1 MGVSRSSG
9 GRCVA
14 LAAIAFAIS
23 AVPARADCPGAT
35 PSTSCPYTSAVLV
48 GARDGGVL
56 RFPQAVAVGPDGSV
70 YVGDQGSHVVQVFG
84 PDGTF
89 RRAIGRAGTRG
100 GELTA
105 VGGLAV
111 AGDNSVLAADGSN
124 RILRFDQSGSP
135 ITSWGAP
142 GSAVGR
148 FAFGAG
154 GGNAAGAGGGLAV
167 SGQFVYVADTGN
179 DRIQRFDLRGGQGAV
194 VVPPGTLAAPQ
205 GLAVRGTR
213 LLVADDQHHRLAV
226 FDTGGRPLTS
236 VGGQGAGPGQLRNPY
251 DVAADAQGRVF
262 VADDLNQRVVRY
274 SSPPRY
280 PYKARWGSYGTGLG
294 QLAYPRGIATDAQG
308 QVYVADTGNDRID
321 VFDRSGNL
329 VRAFG
334 ASGRATGQFDDPRG
348 VAADASGIR
357 AVTDAVNGRL
367 QLLNPDGSIA
377 AVWGSP
383 APGPTIL
390 PEPVAVAFTPSGDA
404 AVLDQRRSA
413 IVVFSR
419 ATGTPAKTIGSR
431 GTGPGQLLAP
441 SGIAIDGA
449 GDMYVADTGNER
461 IARFAPDGSYQGSIT
476 DAGQLRGIAVAPDG
490 SRIYAADS
498 ANRITVYD
506 GGGTELDQ
514 FGGTGS
520 KLGKVNAPAQMAVDG
535 DGDLWVADRGNN
547 RVERFGPNGERLLA
561 FGARGTGDGQF
572 IHPTA
577 VAVDC
582 HGTVTVTDSDNNRV
596 QQFALAAPPAGACA
610 QLPPVGN
617 PPPPK
622 LPILPT
628 PAGPQLTVKVLR
640 RTGLVSSH
648 SLPLRVACDTGCTL
662 TLTGTVQPA
671 AKPRPTKRNK
681 HPKPVVVS
689 FPKLTLKLGA
699 GDSKILRPTLS
710 NFALGRLRKA
720 LGTRR
725 GLTVDLQLTAVAPAG
740 PPTSASQQLSV
751 TR

>member
-1 MGVSRSSG
+1 MSRT
-9 GRCVA
+9 RLI
-14 LAAIAFAIS
+14 LAAVAAFALL
-23 AVPARADCPGAT
+23 APTARADCPGAL
-35 PSTSCPYTSAVLV
+35 PASSCPYTGTLAV
-48 GARDGGVL
+48 GQRSGGVL
-56 RFPQAVAVGPDGSV
+56 RFPQAVAVAPDGTV
-70 YVGDQGSHVVQVFG
+70 YVGDQGSHTVQAFG
-84 PDGTF
+84 PDGSF
-89 RRAIGRAGTRG
+89 RGELGAAGTRP
-100 GELTA
+100 GELTS
-105 VGGLAV
+105 VGAV
-111 AGDNSVLAADGSN
+111 AAASDGSVLVADGSN
-124 RILRFDQSGSP
+124 RIVRFDRGGSLLN
-135 ITSWGAP
+135 TWGGT
-142 GSAVGR
+142 GSAIGQ
-148 FAFGAG
+148 FSFGAG

-167 SGQFVYVADTGN
+167 SGGIVYVADTGN
-179 DRIQRFDLRGGQGAV
+179 DRILRFDLQGGHGSEIVAPGA
-194 VVPPGTLAAPQ
+194 LAAPQ

-226 FDTGGRPLTS
+226 FDTGGHPLAT
-236 VGGQGAGPGQLRNPY
+236 VGAAGAGPGQLRNPY

-274 SSPPRY
+274 SSPPSY
-280 PYKARWGSYGTGLG
+280 PYKARWGSYGTAPG

-357 AVTDAVNGRL
+357 AVTDADNARL
-367 QLLNPDGSIA
+367 QLLNPDGSVA

-390 PEPVAVAFTPSGDA
+390 PEPVAVAFMPSGDA

-441 SGIAIDGA
+441 SGIAIDASGN
-449 GDMYVADTGNER
+449 MYVADTGNER
-461 IARFAPDGSYQGSIT
+461 IARFGPDGGYQGSIT

-506 GGGTELDQ
+506 GSGTELDQ

-547 RVERFGPNGERLLA
+547 RVERLGPNGERLFA

-640 RTGLVSSH
+640 STGLVSSH

-662 TLTGTVQPA
+662 TLTGTAQPT

-689 FPKLTLKLGA
+689 FGKLTLKLGA

-740 PPTSASQQLSV
+740 PPTSASQQLSA

>member
-226 FDTGGRPLTS
+226 FDTGGHPLTTA
-236 VGGQGAGPGQLRNPY
+236 GAGQGAGPGQLSNPY
-251 DVAADAQGRVF
+251 DVATDAAGRVY
-262 VADDLNQRVVRY
+262 VADDLNQRIVRF

-280 PYKARWGSYGTGLG
+280 PYKARWGSYGTQPG
-294 QLAYPRGIATDAQG
+294 QLAYPRGIAVDAQG
-308 QVYVADTGNDRID
+308 LVYVANTGNDRVD
-321 VFDRSGNL
+321 VFDSGGALLRS
-329 VRAFG
+329 FG
-334 ASGRATGQFDDPRG
+334 SSGRATGQFDAPAG
-348 VAADASGIR
+348 VAVDPAGFR
-357 AVTDAVNGRL
+357 ALTDSVNGRV
-367 QLLNPDGSIA
+367 QIFGADGAFVAS
-377 AVWGSP
+377 WGSP

-390 PEPVAVAFTPSGDA
+390 PDPVAVAFDGGGNA
-404 AVLDQRRSA
+404 FVLDQRRSR
-413 IVVFSR
+413 IVVFAR
-419 ATGTPAKTIGSR
+419 DTGQPARTIASPGS
-431 GTGPGQLLAP
+431 GGGQLQAP
-441 SGIAIDGA
+441 SAIALDGA
-449 GDMYVADTGNER
+449 GNIYVADSGNER
-461 IARFAPDGSYQGSIT
+461 VARFGPDGSTRGPIT
-476 DAGQLRGIAVAPDG
+476 DAGNGRGVAVTPDG
-490 SRIYAADS
+490 SRIYADTS
-498 ANRITVYD
+498 
-506 GGGTELDQ
+506 
-514 FGGTGS
+514 S
-520 KLGKVNAPAQMAVDG
+520 
-535 DGDLWVADRGNN
+535 
-547 RVERFGPNGERLLA
+547 
-561 FGARGTGDGQF
+561 GA
-572 IHPTA
+572 
-577 VAVDC
+577 
-582 HGTVTVTDSDNNRV
+582 
-596 QQFALAAPPAGACA
+596 
-610 QLPPVGN
+610 
-617 PPPPK
+617 
-622 LPILPT
+622 
-628 PAGPQLTVKVLR
+628 
-640 RTGLVSSH
+640 
-648 SLPLRVACDTGCTL
+648 
-662 TLTGTVQPA
+662 
-671 AKPRPTKRNK
+671 
-681 HPKPVVVS
+681 
-689 FPKLTLKLGA
+689 
-699 GDSKILRPTLS
+699 
-710 NFALGRLRKA
+710 
-720 LGTRR
+720 
-725 GLTVDLQLTAVAPAG
+725 
-740 PPTSASQQLSV
+740 
-751 TR
+751 

>member
-251 DVAADAQGRVF
+251 DVASDAQGRVF

-280 PYKARWGSYGTGLG
+280 PYKGRWGTYGTAPG
-294 QLAYPRGIATDAQG
+294 QLAYPRGIAVDGQG

-321 VFDRSGNL
+321 VYDRSGHL
-329 VRAFG
+329 LRAFG
-334 ASGRATGQFDDPRG
+334 ASGRSTGQFDDPSG

-367 QLLNPDGSIA
+367 ELLNPDGSVA

-390 PEPVAVAFTPSGDA
+390 PDPVAVAFTPGGDA
-404 AVLDQRRSA
+404 AVLDQRRGA
-413 IVVFSR
+413 IVLFSR
-419 ATGTPAKTIGSR
+419 GSGLPVATIGSR
-431 GTGPGQLLAP
+431 GSGPGQLLAP
-441 SGIAIDGA
+441 SALAVDGS
-449 GDMYVADTGNER
+449 GTISVADTGNQR
-461 IARFAPDGSYQGSIT
+461 IARFDASGNYLGAIT
-476 DAGQLRGIAVAPDG
+476 SVGQVRGIAVAPDG
-490 SRIYAADS
+490 SRIYVADS
-498 ANRITVYD
+498 ANKITVYGPD
-506 GGGTELDQ
+506 GGVLDE
-514 FGGTGS
+514 FGGTGD
-520 KLGKVNAPAQMAVDG
+520 KLGKVNAPGQMAVDG

-547 RVERFGPNGERLLA
+547 RIQRFGPNGERLLA
-561 FGARGTGDGQF
+561 FGARGTDAGQF
-572 IHPTA
+572 IHPTG
-577 VAVDC
+577 VTVDC

-596 QQFALAAPPAGACA
+596 QQFALAAPPAGSCA
-610 QLPPVGN
+610 QLGPLGN

-622 LPILPT
+622 LPTLPT
-628 PAGPQLTVKVLR
+628 QIGPQLTVRVLR
-640 RTGLVSSH
+640 SSRLL
-648 SLPLRVACDTGCTL
+648 SARNLPLRVGCDTACAL
-662 TLTGTVQPA
+662 TVTGTVTPR
-671 AKPRPTKRNK
+671 AKPRKGHKR
-681 HPKPVVVS
+681 VTVQ
-689 FPKLTLKLGA
+689 FRKLARSLGA
-699 GDSKILRPTLS
+699 GDSAVVRPALS
-710 NFALGRLRKA
+710 ATAVRQLNRGLRKA
-720 LGTRR
+720 R
-725 GLTVDLQLTAVAPAG
+725 GLAIQLQLTA
-740 PPTSASQQLSV
+740 TSPSVPVTSQTQRLNA